1 MCLLSDV
8 NMKVCNSTKNFNV
21 SNKGLLNNKT
31 VLKGLETI
39 SEHGTSFVALTTLL
53 MASGVRPLVIN
64 STPNVKKE
72 NKEYASI
79 NSIASGL
86 VKFSLVEAIAIPI
99 ENAVKNIDKN
109 PEKFLNSETIKN
121 LKGNANTLLESQNYK
136 FITQVI
142 KMGTGLIT
150 AIPKAMITVAL
161 IPPLMELFFKK
172 NKENKKQ
179 KLLNTAH
186 NPIFNEFYTNSSPS
200 FKGGITNV
208 TAKGIGKIL
217 NNSEVQNFAKKYNNK
232 NADIARNVSM
242 LTDILLTG
250 SFIHQTKKNKKIKED
265 RKTALIANNIIST
278 AISLVGGYT
287 IDNLIKKGT
296 QNFIRKFSEINK
308 NDPKLNKYIE
318 GINILRPTLIFAGIY
333 YCILPIFSTYISDKI
348 DNLTNSNNKAI

>member
-1 MCLLSDV
+1 
-8 NMKVCNSTKNFNV
+8 MKICNQQRNFNI

-39 SEHGTSFVALTTLL
+39 SEHGTSFVALTTLI

-72 NKEYASI
+72 NKEYATI

-86 VKFSLVEAIAIPI
+86 VKFGIVEAIAIPI

-109 PEKFLNSETIKN
+109 PEKFLNKATIKN
-121 LKGNANTLLESQNYK
+121 LQGSANNLLESKNYK
-136 FITQVI
+136 FITQII
-142 KMGTGLIT
+142 KMGTSLIT

-172 NKENKKQ
+172 NKESKQQ

-186 NPIFNEFYTNSSPS
+186 NPIFDEFYTKYQPS
-200 FKGGITNV
+200 FKGGISNI
-208 TAKGIGKIL
+208 TAKSIGKIL
-217 NNSEVQNFAKKYNNK
+217 NNNDVQNFAKMYSNNHT
-232 NADIARNVSM
+232 NIARNISM
-242 LTDILLTG
+242 LTDLVLTG
-250 SFIHQTKKNKKIKED
+250 AFVCRTKKNDKIKKE
-265 RKTALIANNIIST
+265 RKTALIANNLIST
-278 AISLVGGYT
+278 GITLTFGYT
-287 IDNLIKKGT
+287 IDNLVKKGT
-296 QNFIRKFSEINK
+296 QKFIKKFSEINK

-333 YCILPIFSTYISDKI
+333 YCILPVFSTYISDKI
-348 DNLTNSNNKAI
+348 ENLTNSNNKAN